1 MTPGL
6 AGEGGFLNIWHAV
19 SGVTVVALVGAGLA
33 TASATLAQEGK
44 PPLTMASFGGAFT
57 RSQMIAY
64 VQPYRELKNR
74 WVSVERYDGG
84 LDEIRDQVL
93 SANVTWDLVTMD
105 LPAVIAGCDE
115 GLLEPLD
122 HGILPSAP
130 DGTPATEDF
139 FDDALQECAVGFG
152 IYATVVAYDRRRF
165 ADPPTTLTDF
175 FDVARFPGR
184 RGLQARAQVN
194 LEWALIADGVAPS
207 EVYDVMSTDDGL
219 HRAFAVLDRIRD
231 QVVWWRFGSEPPR
244 LLATGQVSMSSAWN
258 GRIFEEVEE
267 RDTPLD
273 IVWDHQVWNMVVWAM
288 PKGAPNHAEALDFI
302 AFATAPGRIAQQA
315 SLVAYGPARRSAG
328 ALVQPDLLAELPTA
342 EGRRSGAIRIDYAWW
357 AADGPRIRVR
367 FDARGATAEITRR
380 LAG

>member
-1 MTPGL
+1 MS
-6 AGEGGFLNIWHAV
+6 IWRTL
-19 SGVTVVALVGAGLA
+19 SGVMVGALVGAGLA
-33 TASATLAQEGK
+33 TAPTTLAQEGK
-44 PPLTMASFGGAFT
+44 PPLTIASFGGAFT

-74 WVSVERYDGG
+74 WVSVEDYDGG

-93 SANVTWDLVTMD
+93 SANVTWDLVSIE
-105 LPAVIAGCDE
+105 LPDAIAGCDE
-115 GLLEPLD
+115 GLLESID
-122 HGILPSAP
+122 HGILPLAP
-130 DGTPATEDF
+130 DGTPTAEDF
-139 FDDALQECAVGFG
+139 FDGALQKCAVGFD
-152 IYATVVAYDRRRF
+152 ISATVVAYDRRRF
-165 ADPPTTLTDF
+165 DEPPTALADF
-175 FDVARFPGR
+175 FDVDRFPGR
-184 RGLQARAQVN
+184 RGLRAQPQVN
-194 LEWALIADGVAPS
+194 LEWALITDGVLPS

-219 HRAFAVLDRIRD
+219 DRAFAVLDRIRD

-302 AFATAPGRIAQQA
+302 AFATAPERIAQQA

-328 ALVQPDLLAELPTA
+328 VLVEPDLLDELPTA
-342 EGRRSGAIRIDYAWW
+342 EGRRAGAIRIDYAWW
-357 AADGPRIRVR
+357 AANGARIRAR
-367 FDARGATAEITRR
+367 FDAWLRGEGRLVYDFNPRDAE
-380 LAG
+380 

>member
-1 MTPGL
+1 MC
-6 AGEGGFLNIWHAV
+6 IWRV
-19 SGVTVVALVGAGLA
+19 LSGVMAGGVVGAGLA
-33 TASATLAQEGK
+33 TASTTLAQEGK
-44 PPLTMASFGGAFT
+44 PPLTMASLGGALT
-57 RSQMIAY
+57 RGQMIAY

-74 WVSVERYDGG
+74 WMSVERYDGG

-93 SANVTWDLVTMD
+93 SANVTWDLVTIEM
-105 LPAVIAGCDE
+105 PEAIAGCDE

-194 LEWALIADGVAPS
+194 LEWALLADGVAPS

-219 HRAFAVLDRIRD
+219 GRAFAVLDRIRD

-244 LLATGQVSMSSAWN
+244 LLATGEVAMSSAWS
-258 GRIFEEVEE
+258 GQIFEEVEE
-267 RDTPLD
+267 RGTPIG
-273 IVWDHQVWNMVVWAM
+273 IVWDRQVWNFGMWAI
-288 PKGAPNHAEALDFI
+288 PKGASNRAEALDFL
-302 AFATAPGRIAQQA
+302 AFATTPERIARQA
-315 SLVAYGPARRSAG
+315 SLVAYGPARRSAS
-328 ALVQPDLLAELPTA
+328 ALVQPDLLSELPTA
-342 EGRRSGAIRIDYAWW
+342 EGRRADAILIDYAWW
-357 AADGPRIRVR
+357 AANGARIRTR
-367 FDARGATAEITRR
+367 FDAWLRGEDRFVYDFNPRDAE
-380 LAG
+380 

>member
-1 MTPGL
+1 MS
-6 AGEGGFLNIWHAV
+6 IWRTL
-19 SGVTVVALVGAGLA
+19 SGVMVGALVGAGLA
-33 TASATLAQEGK
+33 TASTTLAQEGK
-44 PPLTMASFGGAFT
+44 PPLTIASFGGAFT

-64 VQPYRELKNR
+64 VEPYRELKNR
-74 WVSVERYDGG
+74 WVNVEDYDGG

-93 SANVTWDLVTMD
+93 SANVTWDLVSME
-105 LPAVIAGCDE
+105 LPHAIAGCDE
-115 GLLEPLD
+115 GLLESID
-122 HGILPSAP
+122 HGILPPAL
-130 DGTPATEDF
+130 DGTPAVEDF
-139 FDDALQECAVGFG
+139 FDVALQKCAVGFN
-152 IYATVVAYDRRRF
+152 IFATVVAYDRRRF
-165 ADPPTTLTDF
+165 DEPPTALADF
-175 FDVARFPGR
+175 FDVDRFPGR
-184 RGLQARAQVN
+184 RGLQARPLVN

-219 HRAFAVLDRIRD
+219 DRAFAVLDRIRD

-273 IVWDHQVWNMVVWAM
+273 IVWDHQVWNMVVWAT

-302 AFATAPGRIAQQA
+302 AFATAPERIAQQA

-342 EGRRSGAIRIDYAWW
+342 EGRRASAIRIDYAWW
-357 AADGPRIRVR
+357 AANGARIRVR
-367 FDARGATAEITRR
+367 FDAWLRGEGRLVYDFNPSDAE
-380 LAG
+380 